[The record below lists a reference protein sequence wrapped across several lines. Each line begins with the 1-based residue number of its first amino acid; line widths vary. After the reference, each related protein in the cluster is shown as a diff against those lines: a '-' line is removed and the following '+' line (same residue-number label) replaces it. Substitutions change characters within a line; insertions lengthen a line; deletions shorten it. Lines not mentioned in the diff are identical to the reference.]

1 MRLFECQCCGQ
12 QLYFENTV
20 CERCGHRLGFRPQA
34 FSLIALE
41 AAGDGWIEAKGP
53 AIPLRFC
60 ANADDGACNWLVNA
74 EAGETFC
81 LACRHNRMI
90 PDLSDLANL
99 RRWTQIE
106 QAKHRA
112 FYTLL
117 RLSLPLPTRAEDPE
131 GLAFDFQDA
140 PGPGAAPVMTG
151 HDNGL
156 ITLNVSEADD
166 DERERRRTQMGEPY
180 RTLLGHMRHE
190 LGHFFWDR
198 LVRDDSEAL
207 AACRRIFGDEQADY
221 NAALQVHYQ
230 RGAPADWQRRFVSSY
245 ASAHPWED
253 FAETFAHYLHIVD
266 TLETAHAFG
275 MAVRPRTQHGGEIG
289 ADMDFDP
296 YRASTMERIIEAW
309 LPLAFAVN
317 SLNRSMGQRDLYPFV
332 LSPPAVAKLSYIHA
346 LVHPASRAALLQG
359 RSAAA

>member
-1 MRLFECQCCGQ
+1 
-12 QLYFENTV
+12 
-20 CERCGHRLGFRPQA
+20 
-34 FSLIALE
+34 
-41 AAGDGWIEAKGP
+41 
-53 AIPLRFC
+53 
-60 ANADDGACNWLVNA
+60 
-74 EAGETFC
+74 
-81 LACRHNRMI
+81 
-90 PDLSDLANL
+90 
-99 RRWTQIE
+99 
-106 QAKHRA
+106 
-112 FYTLL
+112 
-117 RLSLPLPTRAEDPE
+117 
-131 GLAFDFQDA
+131 
-140 PGPGAAPVMTG
+140 
-151 HDNGL
+151 
-156 ITLNVSEADD
+156 
-166 DERERRRTQMGEPY
+166 MGEPY

-230 RGAPADWQRRFVSSY
+230 RGAPADWQSRFVSSY

-296 YRASTMERIIEAW
+296 YRAGTMERIIEAW

-317 SLNRSMGQRDLYPFV
+317 SLNRSMGQHDLYPFV
-332 LSPPAVAKLSYIHA
+332 LSPPAVAKLTYIHS
-346 LVHPASRAALLQG
+346 LVHPASRAALLLD
-359 RSAAA
+359 RAAAA